1 MYEEGLQHILESY
14 HYMQQERW
22 MGYLRADGRTI
33 FLDSGAFS
41 AYMMGVKIDINKFID
56 FCGRY
61 QDIIRMMSVLDEI
74 GDPDGTWRN
83 QEEMQRQ
90 GVKPLPC
97 YHYGEPTEVCDWYVK
112 NYDYITIGG
121 MVPITTPQLK
131 IWLDR
136 IWEEHL
142 TDAEGKPKCKVH
154 GFGLTSPEL
163 MRRYPWHCMTD
174 DHEVLTR
181 QGWVGR
187 EGVNVGDE
195 VLCFNDGEAKW
206 ETVSRVPV
214 YDAVEAPLHNYDYR
228 TFSAR
233 VTSDHNWRIFDHRIG
248 KWRWVTTDK
257 LLPNYRIPR
266 APSSYNPSCQNVISD
281 AYAEMMGWFWT
292 EGHIKQ
298 RKRRGYSKPS
308 ITISQSLT
316 ANPAKVAKIE
326 AALIASGEKY
336 CKYQSVRK
344 AGFHR
349 KEGSIEVTFEL
360 YGPLRD
366 WLLQMAPDK
375 VISWTFLSLLSEK
388 QVKLFVEASINA
400 DGWRRK
406 LVRKESFGIRQK
418 NPDNIELFR
427 VACLLA
433 GYATSREDSCHAIN
447 ASSVP
452 WCYPDRNKSGQYKLT
467 SYTGKVW
474 CISVPSR
481 AFFTRCNGKIYV
493 TGNSVDS
500 STWQA
505 LGSNGSI
512 FMPDGKALAV
522 SANAAQ
528 RKIEGQHVSNLTP
541 PQREAVERLVAAEG
555 MPIDLLA
562 SHHSHRWTWNV
573 WQLPRIAQSNGHAEV
588 FKRREQR
595 LF

>member
-1 MYEEGLQHILESY
+1 MYETGLEHILESY

-22 MGYLRADGRTI
+22 MGYLRDDGRTI

-41 AYMMGVKIDINKFID
+41 AYMMGVTIDLNKFVD

-61 QDIIRMMSVLDEI
+61 TDIIRMMSVLDSI

-83 QEEMQRQ
+83 QMEMERQ

-142 TDAEGKPKCKVH
+142 TDVDGKPKCKVH

-163 MRRYPWHCMTD
+163 MRRYPW
-174 DHEVLTR
+174 
-181 QGWVGR
+181 
-187 EGVNVGDE
+187 
-195 VLCFNDGEAKW
+195 
-206 ETVSRVPV
+206 
-214 YDAVEAPLHNYDYR
+214 Y
-228 TFSAR
+228 
-233 VTSDHNWRIFDHRIG
+233 
-248 KWRWVTTDK
+248 
-257 LLPNYRIPR
+257 
-266 APSSYNPSCQNVISD
+266 
-281 AYAEMMGWFWT
+281 
-292 EGHIKQ
+292 
-298 RKRRGYSKPS
+298 
-308 ITISQSLT
+308 
-316 ANPAKVAKIE
+316 
-326 AALIASGEKY
+326 
-336 CKYQSVRK
+336 
-344 AGFHR
+344 
-349 KEGSIEVTFEL
+349 
-360 YGPLRD
+360 
-366 WLLQMAPDK
+366 
-375 VISWTFLSLLSEK
+375 
-388 QVKLFVEASINA
+388 
-400 DGWRRK
+400 
-406 LVRKESFGIRQK
+406 
-418 NPDNIELFR
+418 
-427 VACLLA
+427 
-433 GYATSREDSCHAIN
+433 
-447 ASSVP
+447 
-452 WCYPDRNKSGQYKLT
+452 
-467 SYTGKVW
+467 
-474 CISVPSR
+474 
-481 AFFTRCNGKIYV
+481 
-493 TGNSVDS
+493 SVDS

-512 FMPDGKALAV
+512 FMPDGKVLAV

-573 WQLPRIAQSNGHAEV
+573 WQLPRIAQSNGHATV